1 MRGDNRRWMTLGT
14 LCSSSQPGHV
24 SETSWNV
31 TEPSE
36 VQNTPHLTF
45 YLILESLFL
54 ILMWLVLKA
63 KSKAWL
69 ILRRQ
74 GEPLRNWR
82 WQGAVSHQQWIS
94 RKEGAEVSALQPSRR
109 DWERG
114 LSGDDMQ
121 RGWESSV
128 LLEQEI
134 LTGKDAPALPPRPW
148 RYSARPWTNPSCYKH
163 QVWNEWVMLVVRD
176 VRSKT
181 HPPRFFWAF
190 TLLLTFAMAAV
201 QILPTSSAELRAWKE
216 AADQPDITVL
226 HRTGSHPL

>member
-1 MRGDNRRWMTLGT
+1 MRGDNRRWMIVGT

-36 VQNTPHLTF
+36 VQNTPRLTF

-74 GEPLRNWR
+74 GEPLGNWR

-114 LSGDDMQ
+114 LSGDD
-121 RGWESSV
+121 RPIEPIELCAAGTGDSDREGCSCTAPKATEIFCKALNKPK
-128 LLEQEI
+128 LLQASGLERM
-134 LTGKDAPALPPRPW
+134 GDV
-148 RYSARPWTNPSCYKH
+148 SC
-163 QVWNEWVMLVVRD
+163 
-176 VRSKT
+176 
-181 HPPRFFWAF
+181 
-190 TLLLTFAMAAV
+190 
-201 QILPTSSAELRAWKE
+201 
-216 AADQPDITVL
+216 
-226 HRTGSHPL
+226 